1 MGASISFDM
10 CNHLDFSD
18 IAPFDD
24 KDFAEKMAC
33 LVKEPGFEHA
43 VRFVMPNVNFEEFT
57 DKLLHIADKDTF
69 QRQVMYPFLLLL
81 RDRTTDGISSQG
93 IENFKEGVNYTIMSN
108 HRDIVLDASFLNLC
122 LIENNVSTSE
132 VAIGSN
138 LLIYE
143 WITDLVKLNKSFIVK
158 RNIERKKALEAARQL
173 SAYIHFAINEK
184 HENVWIAQREG
195 RAKDSNDMTQES
207 LIKMLA
213 LEGGGSLLDNIKAI
227 NIMPLSI
234 SYEYDPNDY
243 LKAKEFLLKKLDP
256 EFKKS
261 EHDDLLSM
269 ETGLLGRK
277 GRVHFHLCSCI
288 NDKLECLPADMP
300 KNEILK
306 EICRIID
313 CSIHAGYKIYPINY
327 VAYDKLHKRRH
338 FASYYTEAE
347 AEAVEQ
353 YIKSQLNKVDLAD
366 LSDLDRHF
374 MREMMYTM
382 YANPLRNKIS
392 AESHC

>member
-1 MGASISFDM
+1 M
-10 CNHLDFSD
+10 CNQFDFSD

-24 KDFAEKMAC
+24 DQFAEKIKS
-33 LVKEPGFEHA
+33 LVREPGFEYA
-43 VRFVMPNVNFEEFT
+43 VRFVMPDVDFGQFVEQLKMVP
-57 DKLLHIADKDTF
+57 DKETF
-69 QRQVMYPFLLLL
+69 QRRVMYPFLLIL
-81 RDRTTDGISSQG
+81 RDKTTNGISCDGIA
-93 IENFKEGVNYTIMSN
+93 NFEPGRNYTIMSN

-122 LIENNVSTSE
+122 LLENGISTSE

-138 LLIYE
+138 LLIFD

-158 RNIERKKALEAARQL
+158 RNIERKKALDAARQL
-173 SAYIHFAINEK
+173 SAYIHYAINQK

-207 LIKMLA
+207 LIKMLT
-213 LEGGGSLLDNIKAI
+213 LEGGGNSLRENILSI

-269 ETGLLGRK
+269 ETGLMGRK
-277 GRVHFHLCSCI
+277 GRIHFSLGKCI
-288 NDKLECLPADMP
+288 NEQISQLPEDMP
-300 KNEILK
+300 KADLLK
-306 EICRIID
+306 EVCRIID
-313 CSIHAGYKIYPINY
+313 CTIHRGYKIYPINY
-327 VAYDKLHKRRH
+327 IAYDRLHKKDHYSDR
-338 FASYYTEAE
+338 YTEEE
-347 AEAVEQ
+347 AKEVDR
-353 YIKSQLNKVDLAD
+353 YIETQLDKVDIED

-374 MREMMYTM
+374 MREMMLTM
-382 YANPLRNKIS
+382 YANPLRNKLA